1 MKTLRKTTA
10 VICLLFA
17 VHTMS
22 SQETIPA
29 SGGEANGSGTV
40 SYSVGQL
47 VYTSNTSSNGT
58 ITQGVQQSIELFTLS
73 NPELTTLTLNAV
85 TYPNP
90 TTDYVILA
98 LTNSKLTDLSYVLYD
113 LQGSA
118 VAKGKVDQD
127 ATQIRM
133 QHLEGAVYLLKV
145 NQDNQELKAFKIIK
159 K

>member
-1 MKTLRKTTA
+1 M
-10 VICLLFA
+10 
-17 VHTMS
+17 
-22 SQETIPA
+22 
-29 SGGEANGSGTV
+29 
-40 SYSVGQL
+40 
-47 VYTSNTSSNGT
+47 
-58 ITQGVQQSIELFTLS
+58 
-73 NPELTTLTLNAV
+73 
-85 TYPNP
+85 
-90 TTDYVILA
+90 ILA

-113 LQGSA
+113 LQGRA